1 MKKSELKTKTKSEL
15 QNILKKEVKKLHDL
29 KFDLSFSRL
38 KDVSSIK
45 KTKRNIARIKTLLN
59 QE

>member
-15 QNILKKEVKKLHDL
+15 QNILKKEVKKLHEL

-38 KDVSSIK
+38 KDVSGIK